1 MYNQGHGQKL
11 YPTKPNV
18 IGQRRY
24 PTKVI
29 QQRLSSI
36 MLIKDYI
43 PPMSSDKK
51 VYHQDY
57 IPQRLR
63 SSDKDYKPPRSSD
76 KGYIQIIKTIEKTP
90 LRSYSCTIKVTDKIY
105 ISPRSSNNDYLNVGH
120 SWQQTRNIPPRFEQ
134 IKIISH

>member
-1 MYNQGHGQKL
+1 MYNQGHGQRL
-11 YPTKPNV
+11 YPTKPSV

-29 QQRLSSI
+29 KQRLSSSMI
-36 MLIKDYI
+36 IKDYI

-63 SSDKDYKPPRSSD
+63 IIFHQGHLTDYKPP
-76 KGYIQIIKTIEKTP
+76 
-90 LRSYSCTIKVTDKIY
+90 IKVIGQRLYT
-105 ISPRSSNNDYLNVGH
+105 N
-120 SWQQTRNIPPRFEQ
+120 
-134 IKIISH
+134 

>member
-1 MYNQGHGQKL
+1 MYNQGHGQRL

-63 SSDKDYKPPRSSD
+63 IIFHQGHLTKTINHQGHRTKVIYKQDHRKPP
-76 KGYIQIIKTIEKTP
+76 T
-90 LRSYSCTIKVTDKIY
+90 
-105 ISPRSSNNDYLNVGH
+105 
-120 SWQQTRNIPPRFEQ
+120 
-134 IKIISH
+134 KIIFMYHQGHRQNLHITKVIK